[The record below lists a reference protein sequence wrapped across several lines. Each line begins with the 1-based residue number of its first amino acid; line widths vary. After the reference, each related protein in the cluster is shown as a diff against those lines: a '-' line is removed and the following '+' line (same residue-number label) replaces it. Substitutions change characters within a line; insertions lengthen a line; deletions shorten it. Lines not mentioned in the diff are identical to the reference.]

1 MVSASLT
8 RSPKV
13 WAMTNRDVVAVN
25 ASSSALSAAS
35 ELRRD
40 HLTNL
45 PVVNNY
51 MEVVG
56 SVGEA
61 SLRGQRGRTVAEV
74 MTRPTRTID
83 EGRPISEAAELLLKQ
98 RLSTLLVVC
107 HGKLVGRVSRRGLVT
122 YLCQHQWVCSRC
134 GIAER
139 GTHPPVA
146 CAWCGG
152 PEWGFQFQEAV
163 PGD

>member
-1 MVSASLT
+1 MMS
-8 RSPKV
+8 
-13 WAMTNRDVVAVN
+13 RDVVAVN
-25 ASSSALSAAS
+25 ASASALSAAQ

-45 PVVNNY
+45 PVINNY

-61 SLRGQRGRTVAEV
+61 SLRGRGGRTVAEV
-74 MTRPTRTID
+74 MTRPARTID

-98 RLSTLLVVC
+98 RLSSLLVVC

-122 YLCQHQWVCSRC
+122 YLCQHQWVCSHC
-134 GIAER
+134 GISER
-139 GTHPPVA
+139 GTRPPVA

-152 PEWGFQFQEAV
+152 PQSGFQFQEAV